1 MVANNRIYW
10 PIEQVA
16 LKDNAA
22 AATSTVAPFNS
33 REFATGPLASGVDE
47 VGGLWEVPR
56 GMQSMGMSTTF
67 NLEEVFQLGQVE
79 VYEQSERQPDVELTL
94 NKVIDGSKPVF
105 FMVTNPTQGNDI
117 VARTANYRVD
127 VTMQIYPDT
136 RFRSTGRPISIVTG
150 SGLFLSSI
158 TYTYPVDGFVTE
170 DLTLVGNDKIWG
182 TMVAIS
188 GVTRGNSGLGTNG
201 EPLVIW
207 PDDALGN
214 NPNAPEG
221 LPSGVFG
228 HDGLTSALVEGGA
241 FEVAGPPDKFGLIV
255 VGSGIQR
262 REEVELS
269 RSILPSTIPGV
280 IIPTISGINA
290 AYVNGGFGAQGPGTA
305 SASDQL
311 IANAN
316 TDFIQEHIQTIT
328 VSADLGRDDIFELG
342 SKRPYAKVV
351 SFPIEVTASVEV
363 ITAQGDLVDATSAID
378 CGPDNTQPNETIII
392 RTCDGFQVDL
402 GDSNRIA
409 DVQTTGGEAGGDNM
423 IVTYN
428 FQSFNVFNVSHDFYQ
443 PNHRVLIFQ
452 TGNSRFNVGAKSFR
466 RSDLGIF

>member
-1 MVANNRIYW
+1 MVANRRVYW
-10 PIEQVA
+10 PIEQVSI
-16 LKDNAA
+16 KDNAA

-33 REFATGPLASGVDE
+33 REFITGPLASGVDQ

-79 VYEQSERQPDVELTL
+79 VYEQSERQPDVEITL
-94 NKVIDGSKPVF
+94 SKAIDGSKPVF
-105 FMVTNPTQGNDI
+105 FMVTDPTQGNDI
-117 VARTANYRVD
+117 IARTANFRVD
-127 VTMQIYPDT
+127 IAMQIYPDT
-136 RFRSTGRPISIVTG
+136 KFRSTGRPISIVTG
-150 SGLFLSSI
+150 SGMFMSSL

-170 DLTLVGNDKIWG
+170 DITLVGNDKIWG

-241 FEVAGPPDKFGLIV
+241 FEVAGPPDKFGIIV

-262 REEVELS
+262 REEVELK
-269 RSILPSTIPGV
+269 RSILPSTIPGCF
-280 IIPTISGINA
+280 IPTVSGINA

-311 IANAN
+311 IALAN

-342 SKRPYAKVV
+342 SKRPFAKVV
-351 SFPIEVTASVEV
+351 SFPIEVTCSVEV
-363 ITAQGDLVDATSAID
+363 ITAQGDLVDATAGLD
-378 CGPDNTQPNETIII
+378 CGPDNTQANETIIV

-402 GDSNRIA
+402 GDANRIS
-409 DVQTTGGEAGGDNM
+409 DVQVTGGEAGGDNM

-428 FQSFNVFNVSHDFYQ
+428 FQSFNTFNVSHDFYQ
-443 PNHRVLIFQ
+443 PNHRVLIFE
-452 TGNSRFNVGAKSFR
+452 TGNSRFNLGGESFR
-466 RSDLGIF
+466 RSRFGI